1 MYNLYIYCFNN
12 PINDLKI
19 SNKIKDKL
27 LNETYDTNPNYHK
40 PIFNSEEPVCVTMS
54 FASSLIWDV
63 EIEPGMEI
71 EKTVNF
77 SIMNVRKEKK
87 DFKLN

>member
-1 MYNLYIYCFNN
+1 
-12 PINDLKI
+12 
-19 SNKIKDKL
+19 
-27 LNETYDTNPNYHK
+27 
-40 PIFNSEEPVCVTMS
+40 MS
-54 FASSLIWDV
+54 FVSSLIWNV

-87 DFKLN
+87 ISN

>member
-1 MYNLYIYCFNN
+1 MCNTEKHF
-12 PINDLKI
+12 KR
-19 SNKIKDKL
+19 
-27 LNETYDTNPNYHK
+27 

-87 DFKLN
+87 ISD